1 MTFQDPPQL
10 DHLAEALIDKEG
22 PTNSS
27 GYIAGK
33 RRLEQAIARLVP
45 NADRA
50 AAWLERLE
58 KAGYVRFINRVGFDE
73 GASFWRITARPL

>member
-1 MTFQDPPQL
+1 MTFKAPPRL

-33 RRLEQAIARLVP
+33 QRLEQAIARLVP

-50 AAWLERLE
+50 ANWLKRLE
-58 KAGYVRFINRVGFDE
+58 DAGYVRFINRVGFDE